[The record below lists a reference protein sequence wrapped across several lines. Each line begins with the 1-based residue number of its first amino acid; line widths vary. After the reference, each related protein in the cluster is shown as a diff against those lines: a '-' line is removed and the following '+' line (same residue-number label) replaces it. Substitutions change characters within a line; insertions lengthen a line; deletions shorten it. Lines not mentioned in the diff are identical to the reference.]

1 MDQKELLEIIEKAAR
16 EGYTILGLQYMNI
29 TSLPAEIGQLTNLIA
44 LNLNGNQL
52 GTIPA
57 EIGQLTNLIEL
68 KLSNVQLSSL
78 PVEIGKLTKLS
89 FLDLGSNKFS
99 SLPTEIGQLFNL
111 QKLNLCHNQLSTL
124 PPEVG
129 QLFNLQELDLRH
141 NQLSTLPPEI
151 GQLANLAEFSLGE
164 NQLSTLPPEIGQLA
178 NLKKFYLGPNQLSV
192 LPPEIGKL
200 TNLSE
205 LAIFDNQLNTLPLE
219 IGKLTNLSELV
230 ISDNQLSTLPAEIGQ
245 LANLK
250 VLTLSDNQF
259 SILPSE
265 IGQLT
270 NLLRLDIDNNPLI
283 SPPSEVVA
291 QGQKA
296 ILAYLREQ
304 LEKGQPQWVSKMLL
318 VGQGGVGKTQLLR
331 RLRGEAFD
339 PAIPT
344 THGIAVQ
351 TLKLRHPTQSGVTM
365 QLNAWDFGGQEIYHA
380 THQFFLTDRSLFLL
394 VWNAR
399 HGFEQGKLYYWLD
412 AIQARAPES
421 PVLIVATQ
429 TDERDADLPLAEIK
443 AKYPQVVD
451 QWSVSNLTGAGI
463 DDLRAAITQTAAKLP
478 LMGEMWPKT
487 WLEAANDLR
496 ARKEKHIT
504 PQEMQAAMR
513 ARGVSEEGLPVLA
526 RWLHELGDILY
537 FRDDDELCDLVILKP
552 QWASAYISRV
562 VEDEQVIAG
571 LGVFTR
577 EQMIKLWADLPSDL
591 REHFLRLMEA
601 FDLSYRTLEQ
611 REISLVVER
620 LPLDPPPYQAAW
632 DAALRD
638 PASHEIAIR
647 YRLNSLP
654 PGIPTWFIARAHRF
668 TVHKHWRNGALFACE
683 RDGSSLAL
691 VQAFPHERYLQL
703 SVRGAHPHNFFAL
716 LKDGLELTLDRYPG
730 LKLERKIPCPG
741 HNGQPC
747 PHEFDYEQL
756 LKRLDKKPRIE
767 CPEAL
772 IDVDVRT
779 LLFGLTPATLDD
791 VQQKLDAL
799 LDLEA
804 AHHDELVSLLQREFM
819 KNFRREQSQDDAFCP
834 NVLTLRPLADSSW
847 KRALLGEKVEL
858 QLYCQ
863 QPGCWHPTKE
873 GGRYL
878 IPRPVEWLQ
887 KTGPYLKSLMILLK
901 YVSPFVGPWVG
912 MVAADYKKLVE
923 DDLSFMDELLKVMP
937 DLVDDHELDLA
948 RMTRSVGD
956 RDDPSTGS
964 GERVHGAALRAI
976 RQLLDEVD
984 PSQKWGNLRK
994 VFTPEG
1000 HYLWLCEYH
1009 AREYLL

>member
-1 MDQKELLEIIEKAAR
+1 MDQKQLLEIIKKAAR
-16 EGYTILGLQYMNI
+16 EGAPELDLSSKGI
-29 TSLPAEIGQLTNLIA
+29 TSLPAEIGQLTRLSRLYLHRNKFNALPSEIGRLSNLIVLYLSSNQLDTLPTQIGQL
-44 LNLNGNQL
+44 LNLEVLELSFNELSALPPDVGQLFNLKSFYLSFNQL
-52 GTIPA
+52 NTLPAEIGQFSNLLELDLNHNQLSALPA
-57 EIGQLTNLIEL
+57 EIGQLSEL
-68 KLSNVQLSSL
+68 QYLLLNNNQ
-78 PVEIGKLTKLS
+78 
-89 FLDLGSNKFS
+89 FS
-99 SLPTEIGQLFNL
+99 ILPTEIGRLTNL
-111 QKLNLCHNQLSTL
+111 SYLDISNNQLSVL
-124 PPEVG
+124 PMQID
-129 QLFNLQELDLRH
+129 QLANLEELNLSC

-151 GQLANLAEFSLGE
+151 GQLTKLEELKLDGNPLTSP
-164 NQLSTLPPEIGQLA
+164 PPE
-178 NLKKFYLGPNQLSV
+178 
-192 LPPEIGKL
+192 
-200 TNLSE
+200 
-205 LAIFDNQLNTLPLE
+205 
-219 IGKLTNLSELV
+219 
-230 ISDNQLSTLPAEIGQ
+230 
-245 LANLK
+245 
-250 VLTLSDNQF
+250 
-259 SILPSE
+259 
-265 IGQLT
+265 
-270 NLLRLDIDNNPLI
+270 
-283 SPPSEVVA
+283 VVE
-291 QGQKA
+291 QGTQA
-296 ILAYLREQ
+296 ILAYLRGQ
-304 LEKGQPQWVSKMLL
+304 LEQPQPQWVSKMLL
-318 VGQGGVGKTQLLR
+318 VGQGGIGKTQLLR
-331 RLRGEAFD
+331 RLRGQSFD
-339 PAIPT
+339 NSLPT
-344 THGIAVQ
+344 THGIAVE
-351 TLKLRHPTQSGVTM
+351 TLELSHPTESGVTM
-365 QLNAWDFGGQEIYHA
+365 QLKAWDFGGQDIYHA

-412 AIQARAPES
+412 AIQARAPGS

-463 DDLRAAITQTAAKLP
+463 ADLRAAITQTAAKLP
-478 LMGEMWPKT
+478 LMGELWPKT
-487 WLEAANDLR
+487 WLEAADDLR
-496 ARKEKHIT
+496 ARAEKHTT
-504 PQEMQAAMR
+504 PQEMQAMMR
-513 ARGVSEEGLPVLA
+513 KHHVSAEGIPVLA

-537 FRDDDELCDLVILKP
+537 FRDDDELSDLVILKP

-577 EQMIKLWADLPSDL
+577 DRMIKLWDDLPSDL

-620 LPLDPPPYQAAW
+620 LPLDPPPYREAW

-668 TVHKHWRNGALFACE
+668 STHQHWRNGALFHCDS
-683 RDGSSLAL
+683 DGPSLAL

-730 LKLERKIPCPG
+730 LNKQRKIPCPG
-741 HNGQPC
+741 HNGRPC

-756 LKRLDKKPRIE
+756 LKRLDIKPSIE

-772 IDVDVRT
+772 VDVDVRT

-799 LDLEA
+799 LDREA

-834 NVLTLRPLADSSW
+834 NVFTLRPLADSSW

-873 GGRYL
+873 GGRYI

-887 KTGPYLKSLMILLK
+887 KTGPYLKSLMTMLK

-923 DDLSFMDELLKVMP
+923 SDLSFMDELLKVLP
-937 DLVDDHELDLA
+937 DLVDERELGLA

-956 RDDPSTGS
+956 HEDL
-964 GERVHGAALRAI
+964 ERVHGAALRAI